1 MRLGAGCCAGSSRKS
16 LITSTGT
23 SDKGPDVMEMMHRSM
38 SMPDVQAIRCSDRA
52 LQIGMGAADGVG
64 QINPLGQTCGNGG

>member
-1 MRLGAGCCAGSSRKS
+1 
-16 LITSTGT
+16 
-23 SDKGPDVMEMMHRSM
+23 MHRSM